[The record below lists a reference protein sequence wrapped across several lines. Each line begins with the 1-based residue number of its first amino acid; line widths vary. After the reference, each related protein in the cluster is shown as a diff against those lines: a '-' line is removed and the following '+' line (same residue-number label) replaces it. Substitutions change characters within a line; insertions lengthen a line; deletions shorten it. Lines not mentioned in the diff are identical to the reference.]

1 MQHKHIIINKDLSQE
16 YAISCLVP
24 KVCTKID
31 NNNNRLKQKE
41 TGSDVM
47 DYLKNERWS
56 WNSDRFLRH
65 STICYHSSPLPEDKN
80 LSAPQKK
87 ILEQKKVA

>member
-1 MQHKHIIINKDLSQE
+1 MGIGLRGNRKKRERESVQHKHIIINKDLSQE

-31 NNNNRLKQKE
+31 NNNNGLKQKE

-47 DYLKNERWS
+47 DYLKNER
-56 WNSDRFLRH
+56 
-65 STICYHSSPLPEDKN
+65 
-80 LSAPQKK
+80 
-87 ILEQKKVA
+87 